1 MNQNDTTTDTPVVRK
16 RYATTEQVADRYA
29 VSAESVRRGVR
40 DKRLPALRVGRQL
53 RFDLDVLDALFAQP
67 AEHEVHG
74 SLTTTRPKR
83 KPRRPA
89 A

>member
-1 MNQNDTTTDTPVVRK
+1 VHQDDTATTPKRLATTDE
-16 RYATTEQVADRYA
+16 AADRYRI
-29 VSAESVRRGVR
+29 SPESIRRGVR

-53 RFDLDVLDALFAQP
+53 RFDLDELDALFARP
-67 AEHEVHG
+67 AERDPAG
-74 SLTTTRPKR
+74 SLTTTRPQR